1 MKVLKIKGGARQV
14 ELAGPESALLRQV
27 LEGLQEAYQTAPGE
41 LDPMV
46 GNLWYGRAG
55 LKEAGIRGEEAIHWI
70 EGLHEARLGRQAALQ
85 RWMNSMPKAGQ
96 AGVWSISEQDVE
108 LLVASLNDH
117 RLRRAGEFDLGE
129 RDLEVKA
136 MERAKGDKR
145 IALVEIHFLAW
156 LIELILHE

>member
-1 MKVLKIKGGARQV
+1 MKVSKTKGGARQV

-27 LEGLQEAYQTAPGE
+27 LEGLNDAYQTAPGE

-46 GNLWYGRAG
+46 ANLWYGRTG
-55 LKEAGIRGEEAIHWI
+55 LKEAGIRGEEVIHWI
-70 EGLHEARLGRQAALQ
+70 EGLHEARLGRQGALQ
-85 RWMNSMPKAGQ
+85 RWMKSMPKAGH
-96 AGVWSISEQDVE
+96 AGVWSIPEQDVE
-108 LLVASLNDH
+108 VLVASLNDH

-129 RDLEVKA
+129 GDLEVKA
-136 MERAKGDKR
+136 MERSKGDKR